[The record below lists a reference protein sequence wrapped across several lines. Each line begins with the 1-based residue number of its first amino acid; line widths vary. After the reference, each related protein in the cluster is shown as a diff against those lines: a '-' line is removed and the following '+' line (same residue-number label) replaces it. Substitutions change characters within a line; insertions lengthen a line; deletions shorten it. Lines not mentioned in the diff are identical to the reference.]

1 MNQGT
6 VFRVLGGLSK
16 GLGIAKNVIPII
28 NDTKPIIKNAKTV
41 ISNFN
46 NFGNRFNKSNVN
58 NNSSNEKKERIIIDY
73 PKKGKAEIKQ
83 SVVPKTSGGPTFFI

>member
-16 GLGIAKNVIPII
+16 GLGIAKNVLPII

-46 NFGNRFNKSNVN
+46 NIGNRFNKTNN
-58 NNSSNEKKERIIIDY
+58 NNSTSTKKERIIIDY

-83 SVVPKTSGGPTFFI
+83 SVQPKTSGGPTFFI